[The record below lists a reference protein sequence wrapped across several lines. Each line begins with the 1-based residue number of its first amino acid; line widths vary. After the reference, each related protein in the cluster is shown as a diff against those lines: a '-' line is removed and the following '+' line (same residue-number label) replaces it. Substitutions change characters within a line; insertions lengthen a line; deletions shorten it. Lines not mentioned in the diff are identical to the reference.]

1 MYGCLECKQ
10 FAINL
15 LQPVGKMN
23 EAKLSLLGTT
33 LGKRF
38 PVLASPDDNPAVYI
52 MLNPSTQESLIVG
65 PNQLSAMVEGDDVP
79 PNAEE
84 MVGWL
89 EVAVQAL
96 VLSGE
101 SACSIRYVGHSSA
114 SSGNA
119 AQSSM
124 SLLQNSESVIKTMP
138 GTWGVGLRFFRGS
151 DAGDSISEMKI
162 EPLVRDPRLYFVELV
177 HNMSG
182 TPTLREIREAAEELH
197 FEAKGTAARLIYE
210 LSRPA
215 RTEGAR

>member
-1 MYGCLECKQ
+1 
-10 FAINL
+10 
-15 LQPVGKMN
+15 MN

-124 SLLQNSESVIKTMP
+124 SFLQNSESVIKTMP
-138 GTWGVGLRFFRGS
+138 DTWGVGLRFFRRS
-151 DAGDSISEMKI
+151 DAVGSMSEMKI
-162 EPLVRDPRLYFVELV
+162 ESLVRDPQLHFVELV
-177 HNMSG
+177 HNMPG
-182 TPTLREIREAAEELH
+182 TATLREIREAAEKPYL
-197 FEAKGTAARLIYE
+197 EAKETAARLIHE
-210 LSRPA
+210 IARPA
-215 RTEGAR
+215 RTEDVR